1 MKKLFKNTLILFALS
16 IFLFSCQEDLDIGDA
31 GSVTLAGDW
40 VVIEYSLDGDPLYGP
55 YTLQIYNTSFNEDEI
70 WVDNIYDSGYKV
82 RSKKLSETTF
92 GVTGAVDANEN
103 YSGTIDILDA
113 QVIGEDSIVFRVILY
128 NLDGE
133 VVDDYLEA
141 GHRYTGWPEDQH

>member
-1 MKKLFKNTLILFALS
+1 MKK
-16 IFLFSCQEDLDIGDA
+16 IFLYALVIGIFAILNACQEDLEIGDA
-31 GSVTLAGDW
+31 GSVILSGDW

-55 YTLQIYNTSFNEDEI
+55 YTLQIYNTASNPDEI
-70 WVDNIYDSGYKV
+70 WIENIYDSGYKI

-92 GVTGAVDANEN
+92 GVTGAVDVTEGH
-103 YSGTIDILDA
+103 SGTMDILEA
-113 QVIGEDSIVFRVILY
+113 QVIDEDSIVFRVILY
-128 NLDGE
+128 GLDGE